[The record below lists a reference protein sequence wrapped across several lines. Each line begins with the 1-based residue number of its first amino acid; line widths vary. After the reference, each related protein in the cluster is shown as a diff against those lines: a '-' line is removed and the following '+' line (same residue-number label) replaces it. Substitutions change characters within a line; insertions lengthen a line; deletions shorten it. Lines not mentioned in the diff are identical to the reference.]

1 MNSSYRGTGR
11 TTKLIQDAPMYSIF
25 VWCGSDLHVPKKIAK
40 ELGRDDLRIEPLSF
54 IRPHSLRAQEQAV
67 TLDHHAYEVM
77 DFYQRQEFDAYCC
90 WRDSKATAIL
100 NSMGIVT
107 E

>member
-1 MNSSYRGTGR
+1 MDSNYRRTGR

-25 VWCGSDLHVPKKIAK
+25 IWCSADLNIPKKMAR
-40 ELGRDDLRIEPLSF
+40 ELGREDLRVESLSF
-54 IRPHSLRAQEQAV
+54 IRPGSLRGLEQPI
-67 TLDHHAYEVM
+67 TLDHHAYDVM
-77 DFYQRQEFDAYCC
+77 EPYQWKEFDEYCC

-107 E
+107 K